1 MPVNPKIKMPLVW
14 LWSVDIYFYALA
26 FPVIS
31 CFVNRQLT
39 VSLYALPGLITCLFG
54 GILNLRITEKR
65 TMAMLYDR
73 WFLQITLF
81 DAVVWMA
88 YFALWMT
95 GVFPDRWYP
104 VASAVMHVTTVQL
117 SMAIRSEFENRLFP
131 ESDEKT
137 EFDNARGIL
146 CNLLNAAGCLT
157 ILLLS
162 IESFM
167 LARAILLF
175 AMVVDN
181 GCFIWIW
188 RDFQKHGRDS
198 RWLCQIG

>member
-39 VSLYALPGLITCLFG
+39 VSLYALPGLISCMFG

-95 GVFPDRWYP
+95 GVFPDTWFP

-117 SMAIRSEFENRLFP
+117 SIAIRSEFENRLFP

-137 EFDNARGIL
+137 EFDNASRSRGE
-146 CNLLNAAGCLT
+146 AQDRVVYAGEGDSAFRDGCRQWLFH
-157 ILLLS
+157 LDL
-162 IESFM
+162 EGFPK
-167 LARAILLF
+167 AR
-175 AMVVDN
+175 
-181 GCFIWIW
+181 
-188 RDFQKHGRDS
+188 S
-198 RWLCQIG
+198 